1 MSKIK
6 RNLKKTDGMIII
18 ATIVLI
24 ILIIILINLIFK

>member
-6 RNLKKTDGMIII
+6 RKLKKTDGMIII

>member
-24 ILIIILINLIFK
+24 ILIIVLINLIFK

>member
-6 RNLKKTDGMIII
+6 RNLKKTDGMIIF

-24 ILIIILINLIFK
+24 ILIIVLINLIFK